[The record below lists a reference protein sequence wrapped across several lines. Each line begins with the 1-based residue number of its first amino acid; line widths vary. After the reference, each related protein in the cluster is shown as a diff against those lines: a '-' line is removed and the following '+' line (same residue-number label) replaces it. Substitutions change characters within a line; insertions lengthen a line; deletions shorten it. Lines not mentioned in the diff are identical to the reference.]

1 MHLRLYRIK
10 EQKAPKA
17 EEKMGKFEVAE
28 KKKFKA
34 FLKIVKEVE
43 QNPETRKRMEENQ
56 RRFGTLTGEDLIK
69 VFTI

>member
-1 MHLRLYRIK
+1 
-10 EQKAPKA
+10 
-17 EEKMGKFEVAE
+17 MGKFEVAE